1 MITIEEKLNSKVP
14 GTSSLYVSFDYNKD
28 IIEAL
33 KNSVTVANYDKKS
46 KVWEVPVTDLASI
59 INSVNVFDDI
69 ELKLKPDEKKHAVKD
84 VQLSEFKTTP
94 FPYQA
99 DGIKFGLSHDK
110 WLLLDAPGLGKAVSL
125 DTSVYTPT
133 GKTTMGEL
141 KVGDFV
147 IDKEGNPCKVLAV
160 YDHDNLNMYRV
171 TFTDGLTVDCC
182 EDHLWLLS
190 DGRVVPTK
198 WFLENDCRKS
208 YRRIDSKEKPYY
220 VPLTKPIQFVHQNVP
235 IQPYLLGVLL
245 GDGSIS
251 KSIDIT
257 TVDEHIVNKVRENLP
272 ENLQLKKCAPISYRI
287 CQKEGQVITNRG
299 YVWYAD
305 GVRIGSGKEV
315 CRYLGLPTDNTNLMY
330 KKLDEIKY
338 SINQNSLYAGSRW
351 SYRREAG
358 NPLHQDLLDL
368 GLFGCTS
375 HTKFIPDVYKY
386 NTVEVRMDVLR
397 GLFDTDGY
405 AAKDNHLD
413 YSTVSEKLC
422 DDVREIV
429 ESLGGICHKHVG
441 QAKYNGK
448 CTGLSYSLTI
458 RVADPS
464 LFVTLP
470 RKKELL
476 GARSNGGNPRRRF
489 AKIEPITLK
498 VGRCITVDSPSKTYL
513 IEGCCV
519 THNTL
524 QMLYLALE
532 LKKREGIEHCLIIC
546 GVNNLKFN
554 WKREIEKHTKESCYI
569 LGQRITKSGKFTIGS
584 VNDRVADLNR
594 NIDEFFVVT
603 NIETL
608 RDADVVKGINKGA
621 NKFDLIIID
630 EVHRCKNPTAVQ
642 SKNFLKLTSSKYRV
656 ALTGTL
662 LLNSPLDAYIP
673 LKWIGKEH
681 CSFSNFKY
689 YYCNYTGFFNN
700 DFVGYRNVDTLKEQ
714 LNECSLRRTKDLLD
728 LPEKTIITQL
738 VEMNPTQET
747 FYSNIQ
753 AGIVDQVDK
762 VDMSTA
768 NILSMVARLRQATEC
783 PSVLTTENIKS
794 EKVSVAEDLVEQIV
808 SGDEKVVVFS
818 TFKDTLNTLNEDLKQ
833 YKPLLCTGDVPDV
846 IINENI
852 EKFQNDN
859 EHMVMLCTTSK
870 MGTGVTLNRA
880 THAIFVSNPWTAA
893 DCQQCEDRI
902 HRIGSKKPVFIHY
915 LISNNTIDQRVDELV
930 HDKGAISDYIIDD
943 KIEERSID
951 SLRKYIQGLTV

>member
-14 GTSSLYVSFDYNKD
+14 GTSSLYVSFEYNKD
-28 IIEAL
+28 IVEAL

-99 DGIKFGLSHDK
+99 EGIKFGLSHDK
-110 WLLLDAPGLGKAVSL
+110 WLLLDAPGLGK
-125 DTSVYTPT
+125 
-133 GKTTMGEL
+133 
-141 KVGDFV
+141 
-147 IDKEGNPCKVLAV
+147 
-160 YDHDNLNMYRV
+160 
-171 TFTDGLTVDCC
+171 
-182 EDHLWLLS
+182 
-190 DGRVVPTK
+190 
-198 WFLENDCRKS
+198 
-208 YRRIDSKEKPYY
+208 
-220 VPLTKPIQFVHQNVP
+220 
-235 IQPYLLGVLL
+235 
-245 GDGSIS
+245 
-251 KSIDIT
+251 
-257 TVDEHIVNKVRENLP
+257 
-272 ENLQLKKCAPISYRI
+272 
-287 CQKEGQVITNRG
+287 
-299 YVWYAD
+299 
-305 GVRIGSGKEV
+305 
-315 CRYLGLPTDNTNLMY
+315 
-330 KKLDEIKY
+330 
-338 SINQNSLYAGSRW
+338 
-351 SYRREAG
+351 
-358 NPLHQDLLDL
+358 
-368 GLFGCTS
+368 
-375 HTKFIPDVYKY
+375 
-386 NTVEVRMDVLR
+386 
-397 GLFDTDGY
+397 
-405 AAKDNHLD
+405 
-413 YSTVSEKLC
+413 
-422 DDVREIV
+422 
-429 ESLGGICHKHVG
+429 
-441 QAKYNGK
+441 
-448 CTGLSYSLTI
+448 
-458 RVADPS
+458 
-464 LFVTLP
+464 
-470 RKKELL
+470 
-476 GARSNGGNPRRRF
+476 
-489 AKIEPITLK
+489 
-498 VGRCITVDSPSKTYL
+498 
-513 IEGCCV
+513 
-519 THNTL
+519 TL

-554 WKREIEKHTKESCYI
+554 WKREIEKHTEESCYI

-594 NIDEFFVVT
+594 IIDEFFVVT

-608 RDADVVKGINKGA
+608 RDANVVKGINKGA

-642 SKNFLKLTSSKYRV
+642 SKNFLKLISAKYRV

-728 LPEKTIITQL
+728 LPEKTIITQI
-738 VEMNPTQET
+738 VEMNPMQET
-747 FYSNIQ
+747 FYANIQ

-818 TFKDTLNTLNEDLKQ
+818 TFKETLNTLKEDLKQ

-852 EKFQNDN
+852 EKFQNDS

-915 LISNNTIDQRVDELV
+915 LITNNTIDQRVDELV

>member
-14 GTSSLYVSFDYNKD
+14 GTSSLYISFEYNKD
-28 IIEAL
+28 IVEAL

-69 ELKLKPDEKKHAVKD
+69 ELKLKPDEKKHTVKD

-99 DGIKFGLSHDK
+99 EGIKFGLSHDK
-110 WLLLDAPGLGKAVSL
+110 WLLLDAPGLGK
-125 DTSVYTPT
+125 
-133 GKTTMGEL
+133 
-141 KVGDFV
+141 
-147 IDKEGNPCKVLAV
+147 
-160 YDHDNLNMYRV
+160 
-171 TFTDGLTVDCC
+171 
-182 EDHLWLLS
+182 
-190 DGRVVPTK
+190 
-198 WFLENDCRKS
+198 
-208 YRRIDSKEKPYY
+208 
-220 VPLTKPIQFVHQNVP
+220 
-235 IQPYLLGVLL
+235 
-245 GDGSIS
+245 
-251 KSIDIT
+251 
-257 TVDEHIVNKVRENLP
+257 
-272 ENLQLKKCAPISYRI
+272 
-287 CQKEGQVITNRG
+287 
-299 YVWYAD
+299 
-305 GVRIGSGKEV
+305 
-315 CRYLGLPTDNTNLMY
+315 
-330 KKLDEIKY
+330 
-338 SINQNSLYAGSRW
+338 
-351 SYRREAG
+351 
-358 NPLHQDLLDL
+358 
-368 GLFGCTS
+368 
-375 HTKFIPDVYKY
+375 
-386 NTVEVRMDVLR
+386 
-397 GLFDTDGY
+397 
-405 AAKDNHLD
+405 
-413 YSTVSEKLC
+413 
-422 DDVREIV
+422 
-429 ESLGGICHKHVG
+429 
-441 QAKYNGK
+441 
-448 CTGLSYSLTI
+448 
-458 RVADPS
+458 
-464 LFVTLP
+464 
-470 RKKELL
+470 
-476 GARSNGGNPRRRF
+476 
-489 AKIEPITLK
+489 
-498 VGRCITVDSPSKTYL
+498 
-513 IEGCCV
+513 
-519 THNTL
+519 TL

-554 WKREIEKHTKESCYI
+554 WKREIEKHTEESCYI

-594 NIDEFFVVT
+594 IIDEFFVVT

-608 RDADVVKGINKGA
+608 RDANVVKGINKGA

-642 SKNFLKLTSSKYRV
+642 SKNFLKLTSAKYRV

-673 LKWIGKEH
+673 LNWIGKEH

-728 LPEKTIITQL
+728 LPEKTIITQI
-738 VEMNPTQET
+738 VEMNPAQEA

-818 TFKDTLNTLNEDLKQ
+818 TFKDTLNTLKEDLKQ

-846 IINENI
+846 IINKNI
-852 EKFQNDN
+852 EKFQNDS

-880 THAIFVSNPWTAA
+880 THAIFISNPWTAA

>member
-14 GTSSLYVSFDYNKD
+14 GTSSLYISFEYNKD
-28 IIEAL
+28 IVEAL

-69 ELKLKPDEKKHAVKD
+69 ELKLKPDEKKHPVKD
-84 VQLSEFKTTP
+84 VQLSKFKTTP

-99 DGIKFGLSHDK
+99 EGIKFGLSHDK
-110 WLLLDAPGLGKAVSL
+110 WLLLDAPGLGK
-125 DTSVYTPT
+125 
-133 GKTTMGEL
+133 
-141 KVGDFV
+141 
-147 IDKEGNPCKVLAV
+147 
-160 YDHDNLNMYRV
+160 
-171 TFTDGLTVDCC
+171 
-182 EDHLWLLS
+182 
-190 DGRVVPTK
+190 
-198 WFLENDCRKS
+198 
-208 YRRIDSKEKPYY
+208 
-220 VPLTKPIQFVHQNVP
+220 
-235 IQPYLLGVLL
+235 
-245 GDGSIS
+245 
-251 KSIDIT
+251 
-257 TVDEHIVNKVRENLP
+257 
-272 ENLQLKKCAPISYRI
+272 
-287 CQKEGQVITNRG
+287 
-299 YVWYAD
+299 
-305 GVRIGSGKEV
+305 
-315 CRYLGLPTDNTNLMY
+315 
-330 KKLDEIKY
+330 
-338 SINQNSLYAGSRW
+338 
-351 SYRREAG
+351 
-358 NPLHQDLLDL
+358 
-368 GLFGCTS
+368 
-375 HTKFIPDVYKY
+375 
-386 NTVEVRMDVLR
+386 
-397 GLFDTDGY
+397 
-405 AAKDNHLD
+405 
-413 YSTVSEKLC
+413 
-422 DDVREIV
+422 
-429 ESLGGICHKHVG
+429 
-441 QAKYNGK
+441 
-448 CTGLSYSLTI
+448 
-458 RVADPS
+458 
-464 LFVTLP
+464 
-470 RKKELL
+470 
-476 GARSNGGNPRRRF
+476 
-489 AKIEPITLK
+489 
-498 VGRCITVDSPSKTYL
+498 
-513 IEGCCV
+513 
-519 THNTL
+519 TL

-554 WKREIEKHTKESCYI
+554 WKREIKKHTEESCYI

-594 NIDEFFVVT
+594 TIDEFFVVT

-608 RDADVVKGINKGA
+608 RDANVLKGINKGA

-642 SKNFLKLTSSKYRV
+642 SKNFLKLTSAKYRV

-728 LPEKTIITQL
+728 LPEKTIITQI
-738 VEMNPTQET
+738 VEMNPIQET

-753 AGIVDQVDK
+753 AGVVDQVDK

-818 TFKDTLNTLNEDLKQ
+818 TFKETLNTLKEDLKQ

>member
-14 GTSSLYVSFDYNKD
+14 GTSSLYVSFEYNKD
-28 IIEAL
+28 IVEAL

-69 ELKLKPDEKKHAVKD
+69 ELKLKPDEKKHTVKD

-99 DGIKFGLSHDK
+99 EGIKFGLSHDK
-110 WLLLDAPGLGKAVSL
+110 WLLLDAPGLGK
-125 DTSVYTPT
+125 
-133 GKTTMGEL
+133 
-141 KVGDFV
+141 
-147 IDKEGNPCKVLAV
+147 
-160 YDHDNLNMYRV
+160 
-171 TFTDGLTVDCC
+171 
-182 EDHLWLLS
+182 
-190 DGRVVPTK
+190 
-198 WFLENDCRKS
+198 
-208 YRRIDSKEKPYY
+208 
-220 VPLTKPIQFVHQNVP
+220 
-235 IQPYLLGVLL
+235 
-245 GDGSIS
+245 
-251 KSIDIT
+251 
-257 TVDEHIVNKVRENLP
+257 
-272 ENLQLKKCAPISYRI
+272 
-287 CQKEGQVITNRG
+287 
-299 YVWYAD
+299 
-305 GVRIGSGKEV
+305 
-315 CRYLGLPTDNTNLMY
+315 
-330 KKLDEIKY
+330 
-338 SINQNSLYAGSRW
+338 
-351 SYRREAG
+351 
-358 NPLHQDLLDL
+358 
-368 GLFGCTS
+368 
-375 HTKFIPDVYKY
+375 
-386 NTVEVRMDVLR
+386 
-397 GLFDTDGY
+397 
-405 AAKDNHLD
+405 
-413 YSTVSEKLC
+413 
-422 DDVREIV
+422 
-429 ESLGGICHKHVG
+429 
-441 QAKYNGK
+441 
-448 CTGLSYSLTI
+448 
-458 RVADPS
+458 
-464 LFVTLP
+464 
-470 RKKELL
+470 
-476 GARSNGGNPRRRF
+476 
-489 AKIEPITLK
+489 
-498 VGRCITVDSPSKTYL
+498 
-513 IEGCCV
+513 
-519 THNTL
+519 TL

-554 WKREIEKHTKESCYI
+554 WKREIEKHTEESCYI

-594 NIDEFFVVT
+594 IIDEFFVVT

-608 RDADVVKGINKGA
+608 RDANVVKGINKGA

-642 SKNFLKLTSSKYRV
+642 SKNFLKLTSAKYRV

-728 LPEKTIITQL
+728 LPEKTIITQI

-747 FYSNIQ
+747 FYANIQ

-818 TFKDTLNTLNEDLKQ
+818 TFKDTLNTLKEDLKQ
-833 YKPLLCTGDVPDV
+833 YKPLLCTGDVSDV

-852 EKFQNDN
+852 EKFQNDD

-902 HRIGSKKPVFIHY
+902 HRIGSKKPVFIYY

>member
-14 GTSSLYVSFDYNKD
+14 GTSSLYVSFEYNKD
-28 IIEAL
+28 IVEAL

-99 DGIKFGLSHDK
+99 EGIKFGLSHDK
-110 WLLLDAPGLGKAVSL
+110 WLLLDAPGLGK
-125 DTSVYTPT
+125 
-133 GKTTMGEL
+133 
-141 KVGDFV
+141 
-147 IDKEGNPCKVLAV
+147 
-160 YDHDNLNMYRV
+160 
-171 TFTDGLTVDCC
+171 
-182 EDHLWLLS
+182 
-190 DGRVVPTK
+190 
-198 WFLENDCRKS
+198 
-208 YRRIDSKEKPYY
+208 
-220 VPLTKPIQFVHQNVP
+220 
-235 IQPYLLGVLL
+235 
-245 GDGSIS
+245 
-251 KSIDIT
+251 
-257 TVDEHIVNKVRENLP
+257 
-272 ENLQLKKCAPISYRI
+272 
-287 CQKEGQVITNRG
+287 
-299 YVWYAD
+299 
-305 GVRIGSGKEV
+305 
-315 CRYLGLPTDNTNLMY
+315 
-330 KKLDEIKY
+330 
-338 SINQNSLYAGSRW
+338 
-351 SYRREAG
+351 
-358 NPLHQDLLDL
+358 
-368 GLFGCTS
+368 
-375 HTKFIPDVYKY
+375 
-386 NTVEVRMDVLR
+386 
-397 GLFDTDGY
+397 
-405 AAKDNHLD
+405 
-413 YSTVSEKLC
+413 
-422 DDVREIV
+422 
-429 ESLGGICHKHVG
+429 
-441 QAKYNGK
+441 
-448 CTGLSYSLTI
+448 
-458 RVADPS
+458 
-464 LFVTLP
+464 
-470 RKKELL
+470 
-476 GARSNGGNPRRRF
+476 
-489 AKIEPITLK
+489 
-498 VGRCITVDSPSKTYL
+498 
-513 IEGCCV
+513 
-519 THNTL
+519 TL

-532 LKKREGIEHCLIIC
+532 LKKREGIEHCLVIC

-554 WKREIEKHTKESCYI
+554 WKREIEKHTEESCYI

-594 NIDEFFVVT
+594 IIDEFFVVT

-608 RDADVVKGINKGA
+608 RDANVVKGINKGA

-642 SKNFLKLTSSKYRV
+642 SKNFLKLTSAKYRV

-728 LPEKTIITQL
+728 LPEKTIITQI
-738 VEMNPTQET
+738 VEMNPAQEA

-818 TFKDTLNTLNEDLKQ
+818 TFKETLNTLKEDLKQ

-852 EKFQNDN
+852 EKFQNDS

-880 THAIFVSNPWTAA
+880 THAIFISNPWTAA

>member
-14 GTSSLYVSFDYNKD
+14 GTSSLYVSFEYNKD

-59 INSVNVFDDI
+59 ITSVNVFDDI
-69 ELKLKPDEKKHAVKD
+69 ELKLKPDEKKHSVKD
-84 VQLSEFKTTP
+84 VQLSDFKTTP

-99 DGIKFGLSHDK
+99 EGIKFGLSHDK
-110 WLLLDAPGLGKAVSL
+110 WLLLDAPGLGK
-125 DTSVYTPT
+125 
-133 GKTTMGEL
+133 
-141 KVGDFV
+141 
-147 IDKEGNPCKVLAV
+147 
-160 YDHDNLNMYRV
+160 
-171 TFTDGLTVDCC
+171 
-182 EDHLWLLS
+182 
-190 DGRVVPTK
+190 
-198 WFLENDCRKS
+198 
-208 YRRIDSKEKPYY
+208 
-220 VPLTKPIQFVHQNVP
+220 
-235 IQPYLLGVLL
+235 
-245 GDGSIS
+245 
-251 KSIDIT
+251 
-257 TVDEHIVNKVRENLP
+257 
-272 ENLQLKKCAPISYRI
+272 
-287 CQKEGQVITNRG
+287 
-299 YVWYAD
+299 
-305 GVRIGSGKEV
+305 
-315 CRYLGLPTDNTNLMY
+315 
-330 KKLDEIKY
+330 
-338 SINQNSLYAGSRW
+338 
-351 SYRREAG
+351 
-358 NPLHQDLLDL
+358 
-368 GLFGCTS
+368 
-375 HTKFIPDVYKY
+375 
-386 NTVEVRMDVLR
+386 
-397 GLFDTDGY
+397 
-405 AAKDNHLD
+405 
-413 YSTVSEKLC
+413 
-422 DDVREIV
+422 
-429 ESLGGICHKHVG
+429 
-441 QAKYNGK
+441 
-448 CTGLSYSLTI
+448 
-458 RVADPS
+458 
-464 LFVTLP
+464 
-470 RKKELL
+470 
-476 GARSNGGNPRRRF
+476 
-489 AKIEPITLK
+489 
-498 VGRCITVDSPSKTYL
+498 
-513 IEGCCV
+513 
-519 THNTL
+519 TL

-554 WKREIEKHTKESCYI
+554 WKREIEKHTEESCYI

-594 NIDEFFVVT
+594 IIDEFFVVT

-608 RDADVVKGINKGA
+608 RDANVVKGINKGA

-642 SKNFLKLTSSKYRV
+642 SKNFLKLTSAKYRV

-728 LPEKTIITQL
+728 LPEKTIITQI
-738 VEMNPTQET
+738 VEMNPAQEA

-818 TFKDTLNTLNEDLKQ
+818 TFKETLNTLKEDLKQ

-880 THAIFVSNPWTAA
+880 THAIFISNPWTAA

>member
-46 KVWEVPVTDLASI
+46 KMWEVPVTDLASI

-110 WLLLDAPGLGKAVSL
+110 WLLLDAPGLGK
-125 DTSVYTPT
+125 
-133 GKTTMGEL
+133 
-141 KVGDFV
+141 
-147 IDKEGNPCKVLAV
+147 
-160 YDHDNLNMYRV
+160 
-171 TFTDGLTVDCC
+171 
-182 EDHLWLLS
+182 
-190 DGRVVPTK
+190 
-198 WFLENDCRKS
+198 
-208 YRRIDSKEKPYY
+208 
-220 VPLTKPIQFVHQNVP
+220 
-235 IQPYLLGVLL
+235 
-245 GDGSIS
+245 
-251 KSIDIT
+251 
-257 TVDEHIVNKVRENLP
+257 
-272 ENLQLKKCAPISYRI
+272 
-287 CQKEGQVITNRG
+287 
-299 YVWYAD
+299 
-305 GVRIGSGKEV
+305 
-315 CRYLGLPTDNTNLMY
+315 
-330 KKLDEIKY
+330 
-338 SINQNSLYAGSRW
+338 
-351 SYRREAG
+351 
-358 NPLHQDLLDL
+358 
-368 GLFGCTS
+368 
-375 HTKFIPDVYKY
+375 
-386 NTVEVRMDVLR
+386 
-397 GLFDTDGY
+397 
-405 AAKDNHLD
+405 
-413 YSTVSEKLC
+413 
-422 DDVREIV
+422 
-429 ESLGGICHKHVG
+429 
-441 QAKYNGK
+441 
-448 CTGLSYSLTI
+448 
-458 RVADPS
+458 
-464 LFVTLP
+464 
-470 RKKELL
+470 
-476 GARSNGGNPRRRF
+476 
-489 AKIEPITLK
+489 
-498 VGRCITVDSPSKTYL
+498 
-513 IEGCCV
+513 
-519 THNTL
+519 TL

-594 NIDEFFVVT
+594 TIDEFFVVT

-608 RDADVVKGINKGA
+608 RDANIVKGINKGA

-642 SKNFLKLTSSKYRV
+642 SKNFLKLTSAKYRV

-728 LPEKTIITQL
+728 LPEKTIITQI
-738 VEMNPTQET
+738 VEMNPTQKT

-783 PSVLTTENIKS
+783 PSVLTTDNIKS

-818 TFKDTLNTLNEDLKQ
+818 TFKDTLNTLKEDLKQ

>member
-14 GTSSLYVSFDYNKD
+14 GTSSLYISFDYNKD
-28 IIEAL
+28 IVEAL
-33 KNSVTVANYDKKS
+33 KNSATVANYDKKS

-69 ELKLKPDEKKHAVKD
+69 ELKLKPDEKKQSVKD

-99 DGIKFGLSHDK
+99 EGIKFGLSHDK
-110 WLLLDAPGLGKAVSL
+110 WLLLDAPGLGK
-125 DTSVYTPT
+125 
-133 GKTTMGEL
+133 
-141 KVGDFV
+141 
-147 IDKEGNPCKVLAV
+147 
-160 YDHDNLNMYRV
+160 
-171 TFTDGLTVDCC
+171 
-182 EDHLWLLS
+182 
-190 DGRVVPTK
+190 
-198 WFLENDCRKS
+198 
-208 YRRIDSKEKPYY
+208 
-220 VPLTKPIQFVHQNVP
+220 
-235 IQPYLLGVLL
+235 
-245 GDGSIS
+245 
-251 KSIDIT
+251 
-257 TVDEHIVNKVRENLP
+257 
-272 ENLQLKKCAPISYRI
+272 
-287 CQKEGQVITNRG
+287 
-299 YVWYAD
+299 
-305 GVRIGSGKEV
+305 
-315 CRYLGLPTDNTNLMY
+315 
-330 KKLDEIKY
+330 
-338 SINQNSLYAGSRW
+338 
-351 SYRREAG
+351 
-358 NPLHQDLLDL
+358 
-368 GLFGCTS
+368 
-375 HTKFIPDVYKY
+375 
-386 NTVEVRMDVLR
+386 
-397 GLFDTDGY
+397 
-405 AAKDNHLD
+405 
-413 YSTVSEKLC
+413 
-422 DDVREIV
+422 
-429 ESLGGICHKHVG
+429 
-441 QAKYNGK
+441 
-448 CTGLSYSLTI
+448 
-458 RVADPS
+458 
-464 LFVTLP
+464 
-470 RKKELL
+470 
-476 GARSNGGNPRRRF
+476 
-489 AKIEPITLK
+489 
-498 VGRCITVDSPSKTYL
+498 
-513 IEGCCV
+513 
-519 THNTL
+519 TL

-554 WKREIEKHTKESCYI
+554 WKREIEKHTEESCYI

-594 NIDEFFVVT
+594 IIDEFFVVT

-608 RDADVVKGINKGA
+608 RDANVVKGINNGA

-642 SKNFLKLTSSKYRV
+642 SKNFLKLTSAKYRV

-728 LPEKTIITQL
+728 LPEKTIITQI
-738 VEMNPTQET
+738 VEMNPAQEA

-818 TFKDTLNTLNEDLKQ
+818 TFKETLNTLKEDLKQ

-852 EKFQNDN
+852 EKFQNDD

-880 THAIFVSNPWTAA
+880 THAIFISNPWTAA

>member
-14 GTSSLYVSFDYNKD
+14 GTSSLYVSFEYNKD
-28 IIEAL
+28 IVEAL

-99 DGIKFGLSHDK
+99 EGIKFGLSHDK
-110 WLLLDAPGLGKAVSL
+110 WLLLDAPGLGK
-125 DTSVYTPT
+125 
-133 GKTTMGEL
+133 
-141 KVGDFV
+141 
-147 IDKEGNPCKVLAV
+147 
-160 YDHDNLNMYRV
+160 
-171 TFTDGLTVDCC
+171 
-182 EDHLWLLS
+182 
-190 DGRVVPTK
+190 
-198 WFLENDCRKS
+198 
-208 YRRIDSKEKPYY
+208 
-220 VPLTKPIQFVHQNVP
+220 
-235 IQPYLLGVLL
+235 
-245 GDGSIS
+245 
-251 KSIDIT
+251 
-257 TVDEHIVNKVRENLP
+257 
-272 ENLQLKKCAPISYRI
+272 
-287 CQKEGQVITNRG
+287 
-299 YVWYAD
+299 
-305 GVRIGSGKEV
+305 
-315 CRYLGLPTDNTNLMY
+315 
-330 KKLDEIKY
+330 
-338 SINQNSLYAGSRW
+338 
-351 SYRREAG
+351 
-358 NPLHQDLLDL
+358 
-368 GLFGCTS
+368 
-375 HTKFIPDVYKY
+375 
-386 NTVEVRMDVLR
+386 
-397 GLFDTDGY
+397 
-405 AAKDNHLD
+405 
-413 YSTVSEKLC
+413 
-422 DDVREIV
+422 
-429 ESLGGICHKHVG
+429 
-441 QAKYNGK
+441 
-448 CTGLSYSLTI
+448 
-458 RVADPS
+458 
-464 LFVTLP
+464 
-470 RKKELL
+470 
-476 GARSNGGNPRRRF
+476 
-489 AKIEPITLK
+489 
-498 VGRCITVDSPSKTYL
+498 
-513 IEGCCV
+513 
-519 THNTL
+519 TL

-554 WKREIEKHTKESCYI
+554 WKREIEKHTEESCYI

-594 NIDEFFVVT
+594 VIDEFFVVT

-608 RDADVVKGINKGA
+608 RDANVVKGINKGA

-642 SKNFLKLTSSKYRV
+642 SKNFLKLTSAKYRV

-728 LPEKTIITQL
+728 LPEKTIITQI
-738 VEMNPTQET
+738 VEMNPTQEA

-818 TFKDTLNTLNEDLKQ
+818 TFKETLNTLKEDLKQ
-833 YKPLLCTGDVPDV
+833 YKPLLCTGDVSDV

>member
-14 GTSSLYVSFDYNKD
+14 GTSSLYVSFEYNKD

-99 DGIKFGLSHDK
+99 DGIEFGLSHDK
-110 WLLLDAPGLGKAVSL
+110 WLLLDAPGLGK
-125 DTSVYTPT
+125 
-133 GKTTMGEL
+133 
-141 KVGDFV
+141 
-147 IDKEGNPCKVLAV
+147 
-160 YDHDNLNMYRV
+160 
-171 TFTDGLTVDCC
+171 
-182 EDHLWLLS
+182 
-190 DGRVVPTK
+190 
-198 WFLENDCRKS
+198 
-208 YRRIDSKEKPYY
+208 
-220 VPLTKPIQFVHQNVP
+220 
-235 IQPYLLGVLL
+235 
-245 GDGSIS
+245 
-251 KSIDIT
+251 
-257 TVDEHIVNKVRENLP
+257 
-272 ENLQLKKCAPISYRI
+272 
-287 CQKEGQVITNRG
+287 
-299 YVWYAD
+299 
-305 GVRIGSGKEV
+305 
-315 CRYLGLPTDNTNLMY
+315 
-330 KKLDEIKY
+330 
-338 SINQNSLYAGSRW
+338 
-351 SYRREAG
+351 
-358 NPLHQDLLDL
+358 
-368 GLFGCTS
+368 
-375 HTKFIPDVYKY
+375 
-386 NTVEVRMDVLR
+386 
-397 GLFDTDGY
+397 
-405 AAKDNHLD
+405 
-413 YSTVSEKLC
+413 
-422 DDVREIV
+422 
-429 ESLGGICHKHVG
+429 
-441 QAKYNGK
+441 
-448 CTGLSYSLTI
+448 
-458 RVADPS
+458 
-464 LFVTLP
+464 
-470 RKKELL
+470 
-476 GARSNGGNPRRRF
+476 
-489 AKIEPITLK
+489 
-498 VGRCITVDSPSKTYL
+498 
-513 IEGCCV
+513 
-519 THNTL
+519 TL

-594 NIDEFFVVT
+594 TIDEFFVVT

-642 SKNFLKLTSSKYRV
+642 SKNFLKLTSAKYRV

-728 LPEKTIITQL
+728 LPEKTIITQI

-818 TFKDTLNTLNEDLKQ
+818 TFKDTLNTLKEDLKQ

>member
-14 GTSSLYVSFDYNKD
+14 GTSSLYISFDYNKD
-28 IIEAL
+28 IVEAL

-69 ELKLKPDEKKHAVKD
+69 ELKLKPDEKKHPVKD

-94 FPYQA
+94 FPYQEE
-99 DGIKFGLSHDK
+99 GIKFGLSHDK
-110 WLLLDAPGLGKAVSL
+110 WLLLDAPGLGK
-125 DTSVYTPT
+125 
-133 GKTTMGEL
+133 
-141 KVGDFV
+141 
-147 IDKEGNPCKVLAV
+147 
-160 YDHDNLNMYRV
+160 
-171 TFTDGLTVDCC
+171 
-182 EDHLWLLS
+182 
-190 DGRVVPTK
+190 
-198 WFLENDCRKS
+198 
-208 YRRIDSKEKPYY
+208 
-220 VPLTKPIQFVHQNVP
+220 
-235 IQPYLLGVLL
+235 
-245 GDGSIS
+245 
-251 KSIDIT
+251 
-257 TVDEHIVNKVRENLP
+257 
-272 ENLQLKKCAPISYRI
+272 
-287 CQKEGQVITNRG
+287 
-299 YVWYAD
+299 
-305 GVRIGSGKEV
+305 
-315 CRYLGLPTDNTNLMY
+315 
-330 KKLDEIKY
+330 
-338 SINQNSLYAGSRW
+338 
-351 SYRREAG
+351 
-358 NPLHQDLLDL
+358 
-368 GLFGCTS
+368 
-375 HTKFIPDVYKY
+375 
-386 NTVEVRMDVLR
+386 
-397 GLFDTDGY
+397 
-405 AAKDNHLD
+405 
-413 YSTVSEKLC
+413 
-422 DDVREIV
+422 
-429 ESLGGICHKHVG
+429 
-441 QAKYNGK
+441 
-448 CTGLSYSLTI
+448 
-458 RVADPS
+458 
-464 LFVTLP
+464 
-470 RKKELL
+470 
-476 GARSNGGNPRRRF
+476 
-489 AKIEPITLK
+489 
-498 VGRCITVDSPSKTYL
+498 
-513 IEGCCV
+513 
-519 THNTL
+519 TL

-554 WKREIEKHTKESCYI
+554 WKREIEKHTEENCYI

-594 NIDEFFVVT
+594 TIDEFFVVT

-608 RDADVVKGINKGA
+608 RDANVVKGINKGA

-642 SKNFLKLTSSKYRV
+642 SKNFLKLTSAKYRV

-728 LPEKTIITQL
+728 LPEKTIITQI

-753 AGIVDQVDK
+753 AGVVDQVDK

-818 TFKDTLNTLNEDLKQ
+818 TFKETLNTLKEDLKQ

>member
-14 GTSSLYVSFDYNKD
+14 GTSSLYISFEYNKD
-28 IIEAL
+28 IVEAL

-99 DGIKFGLSHDK
+99 EGIKFGLSHDK
-110 WLLLDAPGLGKAVSL
+110 WLLLDAPGLGK
-125 DTSVYTPT
+125 
-133 GKTTMGEL
+133 
-141 KVGDFV
+141 
-147 IDKEGNPCKVLAV
+147 
-160 YDHDNLNMYRV
+160 
-171 TFTDGLTVDCC
+171 
-182 EDHLWLLS
+182 
-190 DGRVVPTK
+190 
-198 WFLENDCRKS
+198 
-208 YRRIDSKEKPYY
+208 
-220 VPLTKPIQFVHQNVP
+220 
-235 IQPYLLGVLL
+235 
-245 GDGSIS
+245 
-251 KSIDIT
+251 
-257 TVDEHIVNKVRENLP
+257 
-272 ENLQLKKCAPISYRI
+272 
-287 CQKEGQVITNRG
+287 
-299 YVWYAD
+299 
-305 GVRIGSGKEV
+305 
-315 CRYLGLPTDNTNLMY
+315 
-330 KKLDEIKY
+330 
-338 SINQNSLYAGSRW
+338 
-351 SYRREAG
+351 
-358 NPLHQDLLDL
+358 
-368 GLFGCTS
+368 
-375 HTKFIPDVYKY
+375 
-386 NTVEVRMDVLR
+386 
-397 GLFDTDGY
+397 
-405 AAKDNHLD
+405 
-413 YSTVSEKLC
+413 
-422 DDVREIV
+422 
-429 ESLGGICHKHVG
+429 
-441 QAKYNGK
+441 
-448 CTGLSYSLTI
+448 
-458 RVADPS
+458 
-464 LFVTLP
+464 
-470 RKKELL
+470 
-476 GARSNGGNPRRRF
+476 
-489 AKIEPITLK
+489 
-498 VGRCITVDSPSKTYL
+498 
-513 IEGCCV
+513 
-519 THNTL
+519 TL

-554 WKREIEKHTKESCYI
+554 WKREIEKHTEESCYI

-594 NIDEFFVVT
+594 VIDEFFVVT

-608 RDADVVKGINKGA
+608 RDANVVKGINKGA

-642 SKNFLKLTSSKYRV
+642 SKNFLKLTSAKYRV

-728 LPEKTIITQL
+728 LPEKTIITQI
-738 VEMNPTQET
+738 VEMNPVQET
-747 FYSNIQ
+747 FYANIQ

-818 TFKDTLNTLNEDLKQ
+818 TFKETLNTLKEDLKQ

-852 EKFQNDN
+852 EKFQNDS

-880 THAIFVSNPWTAA
+880 THAIFISNPWTAA

>member
-14 GTSSLYVSFDYNKD
+14 GTSSLYISFDYNKD
-28 IIEAL
+28 IVEAL

-46 KVWEVPVTDLASI
+46 KVWEVPVTDLASV

-69 ELKLKPDEKKHAVKD
+69 ELKLKPDEKKHTVKD

-99 DGIKFGLSHDK
+99 EGIKFGLSHDK
-110 WLLLDAPGLGKAVSL
+110 WLLLDAPGLGK
-125 DTSVYTPT
+125 
-133 GKTTMGEL
+133 
-141 KVGDFV
+141 
-147 IDKEGNPCKVLAV
+147 
-160 YDHDNLNMYRV
+160 
-171 TFTDGLTVDCC
+171 
-182 EDHLWLLS
+182 
-190 DGRVVPTK
+190 
-198 WFLENDCRKS
+198 
-208 YRRIDSKEKPYY
+208 
-220 VPLTKPIQFVHQNVP
+220 
-235 IQPYLLGVLL
+235 
-245 GDGSIS
+245 
-251 KSIDIT
+251 
-257 TVDEHIVNKVRENLP
+257 
-272 ENLQLKKCAPISYRI
+272 
-287 CQKEGQVITNRG
+287 
-299 YVWYAD
+299 
-305 GVRIGSGKEV
+305 
-315 CRYLGLPTDNTNLMY
+315 
-330 KKLDEIKY
+330 
-338 SINQNSLYAGSRW
+338 
-351 SYRREAG
+351 
-358 NPLHQDLLDL
+358 
-368 GLFGCTS
+368 
-375 HTKFIPDVYKY
+375 
-386 NTVEVRMDVLR
+386 
-397 GLFDTDGY
+397 
-405 AAKDNHLD
+405 
-413 YSTVSEKLC
+413 
-422 DDVREIV
+422 
-429 ESLGGICHKHVG
+429 
-441 QAKYNGK
+441 
-448 CTGLSYSLTI
+448 
-458 RVADPS
+458 
-464 LFVTLP
+464 
-470 RKKELL
+470 
-476 GARSNGGNPRRRF
+476 
-489 AKIEPITLK
+489 
-498 VGRCITVDSPSKTYL
+498 
-513 IEGCCV
+513 
-519 THNTL
+519 TL

-554 WKREIEKHTKESCYI
+554 WKREIEKHTEESCYI

-594 NIDEFFVVT
+594 IIDEFFVVT

-608 RDADVVKGINKGA
+608 RDANVVKGINKGA

-642 SKNFLKLTSSKYRV
+642 SKNFLKLTSAKYRV
-656 ALTGTL
+656 SLTGTL

-728 LPEKTIITQL
+728 LPEKTIITQI
-738 VEMNPTQET
+738 VEMNPMQET
-747 FYSNIQ
+747 FYANIQ

-818 TFKDTLNTLNEDLKQ
+818 TFKETLNTLKEDLKQ

-880 THAIFVSNPWTAA
+880 THAIFISNPWTAA

-915 LISNNTIDQRVDELV
+915 LITNNTIDQRVDELV

>member
-14 GTSSLYVSFDYNKD
+14 GTSSLYVSFEYNKD
-28 IIEAL
+28 IVEAL

-99 DGIKFGLSHDK
+99 EGIKFGLSHDK
-110 WLLLDAPGLGKAVSL
+110 WLLLDAPGLGK
-125 DTSVYTPT
+125 
-133 GKTTMGEL
+133 
-141 KVGDFV
+141 
-147 IDKEGNPCKVLAV
+147 
-160 YDHDNLNMYRV
+160 
-171 TFTDGLTVDCC
+171 
-182 EDHLWLLS
+182 
-190 DGRVVPTK
+190 
-198 WFLENDCRKS
+198 
-208 YRRIDSKEKPYY
+208 
-220 VPLTKPIQFVHQNVP
+220 
-235 IQPYLLGVLL
+235 
-245 GDGSIS
+245 
-251 KSIDIT
+251 
-257 TVDEHIVNKVRENLP
+257 
-272 ENLQLKKCAPISYRI
+272 
-287 CQKEGQVITNRG
+287 
-299 YVWYAD
+299 
-305 GVRIGSGKEV
+305 
-315 CRYLGLPTDNTNLMY
+315 
-330 KKLDEIKY
+330 
-338 SINQNSLYAGSRW
+338 
-351 SYRREAG
+351 
-358 NPLHQDLLDL
+358 
-368 GLFGCTS
+368 
-375 HTKFIPDVYKY
+375 
-386 NTVEVRMDVLR
+386 
-397 GLFDTDGY
+397 
-405 AAKDNHLD
+405 
-413 YSTVSEKLC
+413 
-422 DDVREIV
+422 
-429 ESLGGICHKHVG
+429 
-441 QAKYNGK
+441 
-448 CTGLSYSLTI
+448 
-458 RVADPS
+458 
-464 LFVTLP
+464 
-470 RKKELL
+470 
-476 GARSNGGNPRRRF
+476 
-489 AKIEPITLK
+489 
-498 VGRCITVDSPSKTYL
+498 
-513 IEGCCV
+513 
-519 THNTL
+519 TL

-554 WKREIEKHTKESCYI
+554 WKREIEKHTEESCYI

-594 NIDEFFVVT
+594 IIDEFFVVT

-608 RDADVVKGINKGA
+608 RDANVVKGINKGA

-642 SKNFLKLTSSKYRV
+642 SKNFLKLTSAKYRV

-728 LPEKTIITQL
+728 LPEKTIITQI
-738 VEMNPTQET
+738 VEMNPIQET
-747 FYSNIQ
+747 FYANIQ

-818 TFKDTLNTLNEDLKQ
+818 TFKETLNTLKEDLKQ

>member
-46 KVWEVPVTDLASI
+46 KMWEVPVTDLASI

-69 ELKLKPDEKKHAVKD
+69 ELKLKPDEKKHPVKD

-110 WLLLDAPGLGKAVSL
+110 WLLLDAPGLGK
-125 DTSVYTPT
+125 
-133 GKTTMGEL
+133 
-141 KVGDFV
+141 
-147 IDKEGNPCKVLAV
+147 
-160 YDHDNLNMYRV
+160 
-171 TFTDGLTVDCC
+171 
-182 EDHLWLLS
+182 
-190 DGRVVPTK
+190 
-198 WFLENDCRKS
+198 
-208 YRRIDSKEKPYY
+208 
-220 VPLTKPIQFVHQNVP
+220 
-235 IQPYLLGVLL
+235 
-245 GDGSIS
+245 
-251 KSIDIT
+251 
-257 TVDEHIVNKVRENLP
+257 
-272 ENLQLKKCAPISYRI
+272 
-287 CQKEGQVITNRG
+287 
-299 YVWYAD
+299 
-305 GVRIGSGKEV
+305 
-315 CRYLGLPTDNTNLMY
+315 
-330 KKLDEIKY
+330 
-338 SINQNSLYAGSRW
+338 
-351 SYRREAG
+351 
-358 NPLHQDLLDL
+358 
-368 GLFGCTS
+368 
-375 HTKFIPDVYKY
+375 
-386 NTVEVRMDVLR
+386 
-397 GLFDTDGY
+397 
-405 AAKDNHLD
+405 
-413 YSTVSEKLC
+413 
-422 DDVREIV
+422 
-429 ESLGGICHKHVG
+429 
-441 QAKYNGK
+441 
-448 CTGLSYSLTI
+448 
-458 RVADPS
+458 
-464 LFVTLP
+464 
-470 RKKELL
+470 
-476 GARSNGGNPRRRF
+476 
-489 AKIEPITLK
+489 
-498 VGRCITVDSPSKTYL
+498 
-513 IEGCCV
+513 
-519 THNTL
+519 TL

-554 WKREIEKHTKESCYI
+554 WKREIEKHTNEGCYI

-594 NIDEFFVVT
+594 TIDEFFVVT

-642 SKNFLKLTSSKYRV
+642 SKNFLKLTSAKYRV

-728 LPEKTIITQL
+728 LPEKTIITHI

-753 AGIVDQVDK
+753 AGIVDQADK

-783 PSVLTTENIKS
+783 PSVLTTESIKS

-818 TFKDTLNTLNEDLKQ
+818 TFKDTLNTIKEDLKQ

>member
-28 IIEAL
+28 IVEAL

-69 ELKLKPDEKKHAVKD
+69 ELKLKPDEKKHTVKD

-99 DGIKFGLSHDK
+99 EGIKFGLSHDK
-110 WLLLDAPGLGKAVSL
+110 WLLLDAPGLGK
-125 DTSVYTPT
+125 
-133 GKTTMGEL
+133 
-141 KVGDFV
+141 
-147 IDKEGNPCKVLAV
+147 
-160 YDHDNLNMYRV
+160 
-171 TFTDGLTVDCC
+171 
-182 EDHLWLLS
+182 
-190 DGRVVPTK
+190 
-198 WFLENDCRKS
+198 
-208 YRRIDSKEKPYY
+208 
-220 VPLTKPIQFVHQNVP
+220 
-235 IQPYLLGVLL
+235 
-245 GDGSIS
+245 
-251 KSIDIT
+251 
-257 TVDEHIVNKVRENLP
+257 
-272 ENLQLKKCAPISYRI
+272 
-287 CQKEGQVITNRG
+287 
-299 YVWYAD
+299 
-305 GVRIGSGKEV
+305 
-315 CRYLGLPTDNTNLMY
+315 
-330 KKLDEIKY
+330 
-338 SINQNSLYAGSRW
+338 
-351 SYRREAG
+351 
-358 NPLHQDLLDL
+358 
-368 GLFGCTS
+368 
-375 HTKFIPDVYKY
+375 
-386 NTVEVRMDVLR
+386 
-397 GLFDTDGY
+397 
-405 AAKDNHLD
+405 
-413 YSTVSEKLC
+413 
-422 DDVREIV
+422 
-429 ESLGGICHKHVG
+429 
-441 QAKYNGK
+441 
-448 CTGLSYSLTI
+448 
-458 RVADPS
+458 
-464 LFVTLP
+464 
-470 RKKELL
+470 
-476 GARSNGGNPRRRF
+476 
-489 AKIEPITLK
+489 
-498 VGRCITVDSPSKTYL
+498 
-513 IEGCCV
+513 
-519 THNTL
+519 TL

-554 WKREIEKHTKESCYI
+554 WKREIEKHTEESCYI

-594 NIDEFFVVT
+594 VIDEFFVVT

-608 RDADVVKGINKGA
+608 RDANVVKGINKGA

-642 SKNFLKLTSSKYRV
+642 SKNFLKLTSAKYQV

-689 YYCNYTGFFNN
+689 YYCNYTGSFNN

-728 LPEKTIITQL
+728 LPEKKIITQI
-738 VEMNPTQET
+738 VEMNPAQET
-747 FYSNIQ
+747 FYDSIQ

-768 NILSMVARLRQATEC
+768 NILSMVVRLRQATEC

-818 TFKDTLNTLNEDLKQ
+818 TFKDTLNTLKEDLKQ

-880 THAIFVSNPWTAA
+880 THAIFISNPWTAA

-902 HRIGSKKPVFIHY
+902 HRIGSKKPVFIYY

>member
-28 IIEAL
+28 IVEAL

-99 DGIKFGLSHDK
+99 EGIKFGLSHDK
-110 WLLLDAPGLGKAVSL
+110 WLLLDAPGLGK
-125 DTSVYTPT
+125 
-133 GKTTMGEL
+133 
-141 KVGDFV
+141 
-147 IDKEGNPCKVLAV
+147 
-160 YDHDNLNMYRV
+160 
-171 TFTDGLTVDCC
+171 
-182 EDHLWLLS
+182 
-190 DGRVVPTK
+190 
-198 WFLENDCRKS
+198 
-208 YRRIDSKEKPYY
+208 
-220 VPLTKPIQFVHQNVP
+220 
-235 IQPYLLGVLL
+235 
-245 GDGSIS
+245 
-251 KSIDIT
+251 
-257 TVDEHIVNKVRENLP
+257 
-272 ENLQLKKCAPISYRI
+272 
-287 CQKEGQVITNRG
+287 
-299 YVWYAD
+299 
-305 GVRIGSGKEV
+305 
-315 CRYLGLPTDNTNLMY
+315 
-330 KKLDEIKY
+330 
-338 SINQNSLYAGSRW
+338 
-351 SYRREAG
+351 
-358 NPLHQDLLDL
+358 
-368 GLFGCTS
+368 
-375 HTKFIPDVYKY
+375 
-386 NTVEVRMDVLR
+386 
-397 GLFDTDGY
+397 
-405 AAKDNHLD
+405 
-413 YSTVSEKLC
+413 
-422 DDVREIV
+422 
-429 ESLGGICHKHVG
+429 
-441 QAKYNGK
+441 
-448 CTGLSYSLTI
+448 
-458 RVADPS
+458 
-464 LFVTLP
+464 
-470 RKKELL
+470 
-476 GARSNGGNPRRRF
+476 
-489 AKIEPITLK
+489 
-498 VGRCITVDSPSKTYL
+498 
-513 IEGCCV
+513 
-519 THNTL
+519 TL

-554 WKREIEKHTKESCYI
+554 WKREIEKHTEESCYI

-594 NIDEFFVVT
+594 IIDEFFVVT

-608 RDADVVKGINKGA
+608 RDANVVKGINKGA

-642 SKNFLKLTSSKYRV
+642 SKNFLKLTSAKYRV

-728 LPEKTIITQL
+728 LPEKTIITQI
-738 VEMNPTQET
+738 VEMNPMQET
-747 FYSNIQ
+747 FYANIQ

-818 TFKDTLNTLNEDLKQ
+818 TFKETLNTLKEDLKQ

-852 EKFQNDN
+852 EKFQNDS

-870 MGTGVTLNRA
+870 MGTGITLNRA
-880 THAIFVSNPWTAA
+880 THAIFISNPWTAA

>member
-28 IIEAL
+28 IVEAL

-99 DGIKFGLSHDK
+99 EGIKFGLSHDK
-110 WLLLDAPGLGKAVSL
+110 WLLLDAPGLGK
-125 DTSVYTPT
+125 
-133 GKTTMGEL
+133 
-141 KVGDFV
+141 
-147 IDKEGNPCKVLAV
+147 
-160 YDHDNLNMYRV
+160 
-171 TFTDGLTVDCC
+171 
-182 EDHLWLLS
+182 
-190 DGRVVPTK
+190 
-198 WFLENDCRKS
+198 
-208 YRRIDSKEKPYY
+208 
-220 VPLTKPIQFVHQNVP
+220 
-235 IQPYLLGVLL
+235 
-245 GDGSIS
+245 
-251 KSIDIT
+251 
-257 TVDEHIVNKVRENLP
+257 
-272 ENLQLKKCAPISYRI
+272 
-287 CQKEGQVITNRG
+287 
-299 YVWYAD
+299 
-305 GVRIGSGKEV
+305 
-315 CRYLGLPTDNTNLMY
+315 
-330 KKLDEIKY
+330 
-338 SINQNSLYAGSRW
+338 
-351 SYRREAG
+351 
-358 NPLHQDLLDL
+358 
-368 GLFGCTS
+368 
-375 HTKFIPDVYKY
+375 
-386 NTVEVRMDVLR
+386 
-397 GLFDTDGY
+397 
-405 AAKDNHLD
+405 
-413 YSTVSEKLC
+413 
-422 DDVREIV
+422 
-429 ESLGGICHKHVG
+429 
-441 QAKYNGK
+441 
-448 CTGLSYSLTI
+448 
-458 RVADPS
+458 
-464 LFVTLP
+464 
-470 RKKELL
+470 
-476 GARSNGGNPRRRF
+476 
-489 AKIEPITLK
+489 
-498 VGRCITVDSPSKTYL
+498 
-513 IEGCCV
+513 
-519 THNTL
+519 TL

-554 WKREIEKHTKESCYI
+554 WKREIEKHTEESCYI

-594 NIDEFFVVT
+594 VIDEFFVVT

-608 RDADVVKGINKGA
+608 QDANVVKGINKGA

-642 SKNFLKLTSSKYRV
+642 SKNFLKLTSAKYRV

-728 LPEKTIITQL
+728 LPEKTIITQI
-738 VEMNPTQET
+738 VEMNPTQEA

-818 TFKDTLNTLNEDLKQ
+818 TFKDTLNTLKEDLKQ

-852 EKFQNDN
+852 EKFQNDD

-880 THAIFVSNPWTAA
+880 THAIFISNPWTAA

-902 HRIGSKKPVFIHY
+902 HRIGSKKPVFIYY

>member
-14 GTSSLYVSFDYNKD
+14 GTSSLYVSFEYNKD
-28 IIEAL
+28 IVEAL

-99 DGIKFGLSHDK
+99 EGIKFGLSHDK
-110 WLLLDAPGLGKAVSL
+110 WLLLDAPGLGK
-125 DTSVYTPT
+125 
-133 GKTTMGEL
+133 
-141 KVGDFV
+141 
-147 IDKEGNPCKVLAV
+147 
-160 YDHDNLNMYRV
+160 
-171 TFTDGLTVDCC
+171 
-182 EDHLWLLS
+182 
-190 DGRVVPTK
+190 
-198 WFLENDCRKS
+198 
-208 YRRIDSKEKPYY
+208 
-220 VPLTKPIQFVHQNVP
+220 
-235 IQPYLLGVLL
+235 
-245 GDGSIS
+245 
-251 KSIDIT
+251 
-257 TVDEHIVNKVRENLP
+257 
-272 ENLQLKKCAPISYRI
+272 
-287 CQKEGQVITNRG
+287 
-299 YVWYAD
+299 
-305 GVRIGSGKEV
+305 
-315 CRYLGLPTDNTNLMY
+315 
-330 KKLDEIKY
+330 
-338 SINQNSLYAGSRW
+338 
-351 SYRREAG
+351 
-358 NPLHQDLLDL
+358 
-368 GLFGCTS
+368 
-375 HTKFIPDVYKY
+375 
-386 NTVEVRMDVLR
+386 
-397 GLFDTDGY
+397 
-405 AAKDNHLD
+405 
-413 YSTVSEKLC
+413 
-422 DDVREIV
+422 
-429 ESLGGICHKHVG
+429 
-441 QAKYNGK
+441 
-448 CTGLSYSLTI
+448 
-458 RVADPS
+458 
-464 LFVTLP
+464 
-470 RKKELL
+470 
-476 GARSNGGNPRRRF
+476 
-489 AKIEPITLK
+489 
-498 VGRCITVDSPSKTYL
+498 
-513 IEGCCV
+513 
-519 THNTL
+519 TL

-554 WKREIEKHTKESCYI
+554 WKREIEKHTEESCYI

-594 NIDEFFVVT
+594 IIDEFFVVT

-608 RDADVVKGINKGA
+608 RDANVVKGINKGA

-642 SKNFLKLTSSKYRV
+642 SKNFLKLTSAKYRV

-728 LPEKTIITQL
+728 LPEKTIITQI
-738 VEMNPTQET
+738 VEMNPIQET
-747 FYSNIQ
+747 FYANIQ

-818 TFKDTLNTLNEDLKQ
+818 TFKDTLNTLKEDLKQ

-852 EKFQNDN
+852 EKFQNDD

-880 THAIFVSNPWTAA
+880 THAIFISNPWTAA

-902 HRIGSKKPVFIHY
+902 HRIGSKKPVFIYY

>member
-14 GTSSLYVSFDYNKD
+14 GTSSLYVSFEYNKD
-28 IIEAL
+28 IVEAL

-69 ELKLKPDEKKHAVKD
+69 ELKLKPDEKKQPVKD

-94 FPYQA
+94 FPYQEE
-99 DGIKFGLSHDK
+99 GIKFGLSHDK
-110 WLLLDAPGLGKAVSL
+110 WLLLDAPGLGK
-125 DTSVYTPT
+125 
-133 GKTTMGEL
+133 
-141 KVGDFV
+141 
-147 IDKEGNPCKVLAV
+147 
-160 YDHDNLNMYRV
+160 
-171 TFTDGLTVDCC
+171 
-182 EDHLWLLS
+182 
-190 DGRVVPTK
+190 
-198 WFLENDCRKS
+198 
-208 YRRIDSKEKPYY
+208 
-220 VPLTKPIQFVHQNVP
+220 
-235 IQPYLLGVLL
+235 
-245 GDGSIS
+245 
-251 KSIDIT
+251 
-257 TVDEHIVNKVRENLP
+257 
-272 ENLQLKKCAPISYRI
+272 
-287 CQKEGQVITNRG
+287 
-299 YVWYAD
+299 
-305 GVRIGSGKEV
+305 
-315 CRYLGLPTDNTNLMY
+315 
-330 KKLDEIKY
+330 
-338 SINQNSLYAGSRW
+338 
-351 SYRREAG
+351 
-358 NPLHQDLLDL
+358 
-368 GLFGCTS
+368 
-375 HTKFIPDVYKY
+375 
-386 NTVEVRMDVLR
+386 
-397 GLFDTDGY
+397 
-405 AAKDNHLD
+405 
-413 YSTVSEKLC
+413 
-422 DDVREIV
+422 
-429 ESLGGICHKHVG
+429 
-441 QAKYNGK
+441 
-448 CTGLSYSLTI
+448 
-458 RVADPS
+458 
-464 LFVTLP
+464 
-470 RKKELL
+470 
-476 GARSNGGNPRRRF
+476 
-489 AKIEPITLK
+489 
-498 VGRCITVDSPSKTYL
+498 
-513 IEGCCV
+513 
-519 THNTL
+519 TL

-554 WKREIEKHTKESCYI
+554 WKREIEKHTEESCYI

-594 NIDEFFVVT
+594 IIDEFFVVT

-608 RDADVVKGINKGA
+608 RDANVVKGINKGA

-642 SKNFLKLTSSKYRV
+642 SKNFLKLTSAKYRV

-728 LPEKTIITQL
+728 LPEKTIITQI
-738 VEMNPTQET
+738 VEMNPAQEA

-818 TFKDTLNTLNEDLKQ
+818 TFKDTLNTLKEDLKQ

>member
-14 GTSSLYVSFDYNKD
+14 GTSSLYVSFEYNKD
-28 IIEAL
+28 IVEAL

-99 DGIKFGLSHDK
+99 EGIKFGLSHDK
-110 WLLLDAPGLGKAVSL
+110 WLLLDAPGLGK
-125 DTSVYTPT
+125 
-133 GKTTMGEL
+133 
-141 KVGDFV
+141 
-147 IDKEGNPCKVLAV
+147 
-160 YDHDNLNMYRV
+160 
-171 TFTDGLTVDCC
+171 
-182 EDHLWLLS
+182 
-190 DGRVVPTK
+190 
-198 WFLENDCRKS
+198 
-208 YRRIDSKEKPYY
+208 
-220 VPLTKPIQFVHQNVP
+220 
-235 IQPYLLGVLL
+235 
-245 GDGSIS
+245 
-251 KSIDIT
+251 
-257 TVDEHIVNKVRENLP
+257 
-272 ENLQLKKCAPISYRI
+272 
-287 CQKEGQVITNRG
+287 
-299 YVWYAD
+299 
-305 GVRIGSGKEV
+305 
-315 CRYLGLPTDNTNLMY
+315 
-330 KKLDEIKY
+330 
-338 SINQNSLYAGSRW
+338 
-351 SYRREAG
+351 
-358 NPLHQDLLDL
+358 
-368 GLFGCTS
+368 
-375 HTKFIPDVYKY
+375 
-386 NTVEVRMDVLR
+386 
-397 GLFDTDGY
+397 
-405 AAKDNHLD
+405 
-413 YSTVSEKLC
+413 
-422 DDVREIV
+422 
-429 ESLGGICHKHVG
+429 
-441 QAKYNGK
+441 
-448 CTGLSYSLTI
+448 
-458 RVADPS
+458 
-464 LFVTLP
+464 
-470 RKKELL
+470 
-476 GARSNGGNPRRRF
+476 
-489 AKIEPITLK
+489 
-498 VGRCITVDSPSKTYL
+498 
-513 IEGCCV
+513 
-519 THNTL
+519 TL

-554 WKREIEKHTKESCYI
+554 WKREIEKHTEESCYI

-594 NIDEFFVVT
+594 TIDEFFVVT

-608 RDADVVKGINKGA
+608 RDANVVKGINKGA

-642 SKNFLKLTSSKYRV
+642 SKNFLKLTSAKYRV

-728 LPEKTIITQL
+728 LPEKTIITQI
-738 VEMNPTQET
+738 VEMNPMQET
-747 FYSNIQ
+747 FYANIQ

-818 TFKDTLNTLNEDLKQ
+818 TFKETLNTLKEDLKQ

-852 EKFQNDN
+852 EKFQNDS

-880 THAIFVSNPWTAA
+880 THAIFISNPWTAA

-915 LISNNTIDQRVDELV
+915 LISNNTIDQRVDVLV

>member
-14 GTSSLYVSFDYNKD
+14 GTSSLYISFEYNKD
-28 IIEAL
+28 IVEAL

-69 ELKLKPDEKKHAVKD
+69 ELKLKPDEKKHTVKD

-99 DGIKFGLSHDK
+99 EGIKFGLSHDK
-110 WLLLDAPGLGKAVSL
+110 WLLLDAPGLGK
-125 DTSVYTPT
+125 
-133 GKTTMGEL
+133 
-141 KVGDFV
+141 
-147 IDKEGNPCKVLAV
+147 
-160 YDHDNLNMYRV
+160 
-171 TFTDGLTVDCC
+171 
-182 EDHLWLLS
+182 
-190 DGRVVPTK
+190 
-198 WFLENDCRKS
+198 
-208 YRRIDSKEKPYY
+208 
-220 VPLTKPIQFVHQNVP
+220 
-235 IQPYLLGVLL
+235 
-245 GDGSIS
+245 
-251 KSIDIT
+251 
-257 TVDEHIVNKVRENLP
+257 
-272 ENLQLKKCAPISYRI
+272 
-287 CQKEGQVITNRG
+287 
-299 YVWYAD
+299 
-305 GVRIGSGKEV
+305 
-315 CRYLGLPTDNTNLMY
+315 
-330 KKLDEIKY
+330 
-338 SINQNSLYAGSRW
+338 
-351 SYRREAG
+351 
-358 NPLHQDLLDL
+358 
-368 GLFGCTS
+368 
-375 HTKFIPDVYKY
+375 
-386 NTVEVRMDVLR
+386 
-397 GLFDTDGY
+397 
-405 AAKDNHLD
+405 
-413 YSTVSEKLC
+413 
-422 DDVREIV
+422 
-429 ESLGGICHKHVG
+429 
-441 QAKYNGK
+441 
-448 CTGLSYSLTI
+448 
-458 RVADPS
+458 
-464 LFVTLP
+464 
-470 RKKELL
+470 
-476 GARSNGGNPRRRF
+476 
-489 AKIEPITLK
+489 
-498 VGRCITVDSPSKTYL
+498 
-513 IEGCCV
+513 
-519 THNTL
+519 TL

-554 WKREIEKHTKESCYI
+554 WKREIEKHTEESCYI

-594 NIDEFFVVT
+594 VIDEFFVVT

-608 RDADVVKGINKGA
+608 RDANVVKGINKGA

-642 SKNFLKLTSSKYRV
+642 SKNFLKLTSAKYRV

-728 LPEKTIITQL
+728 LPEKTIITQI

-818 TFKDTLNTLNEDLKQ
+818 TFKETLNTLKEDLKQ

-852 EKFQNDN
+852 EKFQNDD

-880 THAIFVSNPWTAA
+880 THAIFISNPWTAA

>member
-14 GTSSLYVSFDYNKD
+14 GTSSLYISFEYNKD
-28 IIEAL
+28 IVEAL

-69 ELKLKPDEKKHAVKD
+69 ELKLKPDEKKHTVKD

-99 DGIKFGLSHDK
+99 EGIKFGLSHDK
-110 WLLLDAPGLGKAVSL
+110 WLLLDAPGLGK
-125 DTSVYTPT
+125 
-133 GKTTMGEL
+133 
-141 KVGDFV
+141 
-147 IDKEGNPCKVLAV
+147 
-160 YDHDNLNMYRV
+160 
-171 TFTDGLTVDCC
+171 
-182 EDHLWLLS
+182 
-190 DGRVVPTK
+190 
-198 WFLENDCRKS
+198 
-208 YRRIDSKEKPYY
+208 
-220 VPLTKPIQFVHQNVP
+220 
-235 IQPYLLGVLL
+235 
-245 GDGSIS
+245 
-251 KSIDIT
+251 
-257 TVDEHIVNKVRENLP
+257 
-272 ENLQLKKCAPISYRI
+272 
-287 CQKEGQVITNRG
+287 
-299 YVWYAD
+299 
-305 GVRIGSGKEV
+305 
-315 CRYLGLPTDNTNLMY
+315 
-330 KKLDEIKY
+330 
-338 SINQNSLYAGSRW
+338 
-351 SYRREAG
+351 
-358 NPLHQDLLDL
+358 
-368 GLFGCTS
+368 
-375 HTKFIPDVYKY
+375 
-386 NTVEVRMDVLR
+386 
-397 GLFDTDGY
+397 
-405 AAKDNHLD
+405 
-413 YSTVSEKLC
+413 
-422 DDVREIV
+422 
-429 ESLGGICHKHVG
+429 
-441 QAKYNGK
+441 
-448 CTGLSYSLTI
+448 
-458 RVADPS
+458 
-464 LFVTLP
+464 
-470 RKKELL
+470 
-476 GARSNGGNPRRRF
+476 
-489 AKIEPITLK
+489 
-498 VGRCITVDSPSKTYL
+498 
-513 IEGCCV
+513 
-519 THNTL
+519 TL

-554 WKREIEKHTKESCYI
+554 WKREIEKHTEESCYI

-594 NIDEFFVVT
+594 IIDEFFVVT

-608 RDADVVKGINKGA
+608 RDANVVKGINKGA

-642 SKNFLKLTSSKYRV
+642 SKNFLKLTSAKYRV

-728 LPEKTIITQL
+728 LPEKTIITQI
-738 VEMNPTQET
+738 VEMNPAQEA

-818 TFKDTLNTLNEDLKQ
+818 TFKDTLNTLKEDLKQ

-846 IINENI
+846 IINKNI
-852 EKFQNDN
+852 EKFQNDS

-880 THAIFVSNPWTAA
+880 THAIFISNPWTAA

>member
-14 GTSSLYVSFDYNKD
+14 GTSSLYVSFEYNKD
-28 IIEAL
+28 IVEAL

-99 DGIKFGLSHDK
+99 EGIKFGLSHDK
-110 WLLLDAPGLGKAVSL
+110 WLLLDAPGLGK
-125 DTSVYTPT
+125 
-133 GKTTMGEL
+133 
-141 KVGDFV
+141 
-147 IDKEGNPCKVLAV
+147 
-160 YDHDNLNMYRV
+160 
-171 TFTDGLTVDCC
+171 
-182 EDHLWLLS
+182 
-190 DGRVVPTK
+190 
-198 WFLENDCRKS
+198 
-208 YRRIDSKEKPYY
+208 
-220 VPLTKPIQFVHQNVP
+220 
-235 IQPYLLGVLL
+235 
-245 GDGSIS
+245 
-251 KSIDIT
+251 
-257 TVDEHIVNKVRENLP
+257 
-272 ENLQLKKCAPISYRI
+272 
-287 CQKEGQVITNRG
+287 
-299 YVWYAD
+299 
-305 GVRIGSGKEV
+305 
-315 CRYLGLPTDNTNLMY
+315 
-330 KKLDEIKY
+330 
-338 SINQNSLYAGSRW
+338 
-351 SYRREAG
+351 
-358 NPLHQDLLDL
+358 
-368 GLFGCTS
+368 
-375 HTKFIPDVYKY
+375 
-386 NTVEVRMDVLR
+386 
-397 GLFDTDGY
+397 
-405 AAKDNHLD
+405 
-413 YSTVSEKLC
+413 
-422 DDVREIV
+422 
-429 ESLGGICHKHVG
+429 
-441 QAKYNGK
+441 
-448 CTGLSYSLTI
+448 
-458 RVADPS
+458 
-464 LFVTLP
+464 
-470 RKKELL
+470 
-476 GARSNGGNPRRRF
+476 
-489 AKIEPITLK
+489 
-498 VGRCITVDSPSKTYL
+498 
-513 IEGCCV
+513 
-519 THNTL
+519 TL

-554 WKREIEKHTKESCYI
+554 WKREIEKHTEESCYI

-594 NIDEFFVVT
+594 IIDEFFVVT

-608 RDADVVKGINKGA
+608 RDANVVKGINKGA

-642 SKNFLKLTSSKYRV
+642 SKNFLKLTSAKYRV

-728 LPEKTIITQL
+728 LPEKTIITQI
-738 VEMNPTQET
+738 VEMNPIQET
-747 FYSNIQ
+747 FYANIQ

-818 TFKDTLNTLNEDLKQ
+818 TFKDTLNTLKEDLKQ

-852 EKFQNDN
+852 EKFQNDD

-902 HRIGSKKPVFIHY
+902 HRIGSKKPVFIYY

>member
-14 GTSSLYVSFDYNKD
+14 GTSSLYVSFEYNKD

-46 KVWEVPVTDLASI
+46 KMWEVPVTDLASI

-69 ELKLKPDEKKHAVKD
+69 ELKLKPDEKKHSVKD

-99 DGIKFGLSHDK
+99 EGIKFGLANDK
-110 WLLLDAPGLGKAVSL
+110 WLLLDAPGLGKS
-125 DTSVYTPT
+125 
-133 GKTTMGEL
+133 
-141 KVGDFV
+141 
-147 IDKEGNPCKVLAV
+147 
-160 YDHDNLNMYRV
+160 
-171 TFTDGLTVDCC
+171 
-182 EDHLWLLS
+182 
-190 DGRVVPTK
+190 
-198 WFLENDCRKS
+198 
-208 YRRIDSKEKPYY
+208 
-220 VPLTKPIQFVHQNVP
+220 
-235 IQPYLLGVLL
+235 
-245 GDGSIS
+245 
-251 KSIDIT
+251 
-257 TVDEHIVNKVRENLP
+257 
-272 ENLQLKKCAPISYRI
+272 
-287 CQKEGQVITNRG
+287 
-299 YVWYAD
+299 
-305 GVRIGSGKEV
+305 
-315 CRYLGLPTDNTNLMY
+315 
-330 KKLDEIKY
+330 
-338 SINQNSLYAGSRW
+338 
-351 SYRREAG
+351 
-358 NPLHQDLLDL
+358 
-368 GLFGCTS
+368 
-375 HTKFIPDVYKY
+375 
-386 NTVEVRMDVLR
+386 
-397 GLFDTDGY
+397 
-405 AAKDNHLD
+405 
-413 YSTVSEKLC
+413 
-422 DDVREIV
+422 
-429 ESLGGICHKHVG
+429 
-441 QAKYNGK
+441 
-448 CTGLSYSLTI
+448 
-458 RVADPS
+458 
-464 LFVTLP
+464 
-470 RKKELL
+470 
-476 GARSNGGNPRRRF
+476 
-489 AKIEPITLK
+489 
-498 VGRCITVDSPSKTYL
+498 
-513 IEGCCV
+513 
-519 THNTL
+519 L

-532 LKKREGIEHCLIIC
+532 LKKREEIEHCLIIC

-554 WKREIEKHTKESCYI
+554 WKREIEKPTNESCYI

-594 NIDEFFVVT
+594 AIDEFFVVT

-608 RDADVVKGINKGA
+608 RDANVVKGINKGA

-642 SKNFLKLTSSKYRV
+642 SKNFLKLTSAKYRV

-689 YYCNYTGFFNN
+689 YYCNYTGVFNN

-728 LPEKTIITQL
+728 LPEKTIITQI

-753 AGIVDQVDK
+753 AGVVDQVDK

-818 TFKDTLNTLNEDLKQ
+818 TFKDTLNTLKEDLKQ

>member
-14 GTSSLYVSFDYNKD
+14 GTSSLYISFEYNKD
-28 IIEAL
+28 IVEAL

-99 DGIKFGLSHDK
+99 EGIKFGLSHDK
-110 WLLLDAPGLGKAVSL
+110 WLLLDAPGLGK
-125 DTSVYTPT
+125 
-133 GKTTMGEL
+133 
-141 KVGDFV
+141 
-147 IDKEGNPCKVLAV
+147 
-160 YDHDNLNMYRV
+160 
-171 TFTDGLTVDCC
+171 
-182 EDHLWLLS
+182 
-190 DGRVVPTK
+190 
-198 WFLENDCRKS
+198 
-208 YRRIDSKEKPYY
+208 
-220 VPLTKPIQFVHQNVP
+220 
-235 IQPYLLGVLL
+235 
-245 GDGSIS
+245 
-251 KSIDIT
+251 
-257 TVDEHIVNKVRENLP
+257 
-272 ENLQLKKCAPISYRI
+272 
-287 CQKEGQVITNRG
+287 
-299 YVWYAD
+299 
-305 GVRIGSGKEV
+305 
-315 CRYLGLPTDNTNLMY
+315 
-330 KKLDEIKY
+330 
-338 SINQNSLYAGSRW
+338 
-351 SYRREAG
+351 
-358 NPLHQDLLDL
+358 
-368 GLFGCTS
+368 
-375 HTKFIPDVYKY
+375 
-386 NTVEVRMDVLR
+386 
-397 GLFDTDGY
+397 
-405 AAKDNHLD
+405 
-413 YSTVSEKLC
+413 
-422 DDVREIV
+422 
-429 ESLGGICHKHVG
+429 
-441 QAKYNGK
+441 
-448 CTGLSYSLTI
+448 
-458 RVADPS
+458 
-464 LFVTLP
+464 
-470 RKKELL
+470 
-476 GARSNGGNPRRRF
+476 
-489 AKIEPITLK
+489 
-498 VGRCITVDSPSKTYL
+498 
-513 IEGCCV
+513 
-519 THNTL
+519 TL

-554 WKREIEKHTKESCYI
+554 WKREIEKHTEESCYI

-594 NIDEFFVVT
+594 IIDEFFVVT

-608 RDADVVKGINKGA
+608 RDANVVKGINKGA

-642 SKNFLKLTSSKYRV
+642 SKNFLKLTSAKYRV

-728 LPEKTIITQL
+728 LPEKTIITQI
-738 VEMNPTQET
+738 VEMNPAQEA

-818 TFKDTLNTLNEDLKQ
+818 TFKETLNTLKEDLKQ

-852 EKFQNDN
+852 EKFQNDD

-880 THAIFVSNPWTAA
+880 THAIFISNPWTAA

-915 LISNNTIDQRVDELV
+915 LITNNTIDQRVDELV

>member
-28 IIEAL
+28 IVEAL

-69 ELKLKPDEKKHAVKD
+69 ELKLKPDEKKHPVKD
-84 VQLSEFKTTP
+84 VQLSKFKTTP

-99 DGIKFGLSHDK
+99 EGIKFGLSHDK
-110 WLLLDAPGLGKAVSL
+110 WLLLDAPGLGK
-125 DTSVYTPT
+125 
-133 GKTTMGEL
+133 
-141 KVGDFV
+141 
-147 IDKEGNPCKVLAV
+147 
-160 YDHDNLNMYRV
+160 
-171 TFTDGLTVDCC
+171 
-182 EDHLWLLS
+182 
-190 DGRVVPTK
+190 
-198 WFLENDCRKS
+198 
-208 YRRIDSKEKPYY
+208 
-220 VPLTKPIQFVHQNVP
+220 
-235 IQPYLLGVLL
+235 
-245 GDGSIS
+245 
-251 KSIDIT
+251 
-257 TVDEHIVNKVRENLP
+257 
-272 ENLQLKKCAPISYRI
+272 
-287 CQKEGQVITNRG
+287 
-299 YVWYAD
+299 
-305 GVRIGSGKEV
+305 
-315 CRYLGLPTDNTNLMY
+315 
-330 KKLDEIKY
+330 
-338 SINQNSLYAGSRW
+338 
-351 SYRREAG
+351 
-358 NPLHQDLLDL
+358 
-368 GLFGCTS
+368 
-375 HTKFIPDVYKY
+375 
-386 NTVEVRMDVLR
+386 
-397 GLFDTDGY
+397 
-405 AAKDNHLD
+405 
-413 YSTVSEKLC
+413 
-422 DDVREIV
+422 
-429 ESLGGICHKHVG
+429 
-441 QAKYNGK
+441 
-448 CTGLSYSLTI
+448 
-458 RVADPS
+458 
-464 LFVTLP
+464 
-470 RKKELL
+470 
-476 GARSNGGNPRRRF
+476 
-489 AKIEPITLK
+489 
-498 VGRCITVDSPSKTYL
+498 
-513 IEGCCV
+513 
-519 THNTL
+519 TL

-554 WKREIEKHTKESCYI
+554 WKREIEKHTDESCYI

-594 NIDEFFVVT
+594 TIDEFFVVT

-608 RDADVVKGINKGA
+608 RDANVVKGINKGA

-642 SKNFLKLTSSKYRV
+642 SKNFLKLTSAKYRV

-728 LPEKTIITQL
+728 LPEKTIITQI
-738 VEMNPTQET
+738 VEMNPAQET

-808 SGDEKVVVFS
+808 LGDEKVVVFS
-818 TFKDTLNTLNEDLKQ
+818 TFKDTLNTLKEDLKQ

-880 THAIFVSNPWTAA
+880 THAIFISNPWTAA

>member
-14 GTSSLYVSFDYNKD
+14 GTSSLYVSFEYNKD
-28 IIEAL
+28 IVEAL

-99 DGIKFGLSHDK
+99 EGIKFGLSHDK
-110 WLLLDAPGLGKAVSL
+110 WLLLDAPGLGK
-125 DTSVYTPT
+125 
-133 GKTTMGEL
+133 
-141 KVGDFV
+141 
-147 IDKEGNPCKVLAV
+147 
-160 YDHDNLNMYRV
+160 
-171 TFTDGLTVDCC
+171 
-182 EDHLWLLS
+182 
-190 DGRVVPTK
+190 
-198 WFLENDCRKS
+198 
-208 YRRIDSKEKPYY
+208 
-220 VPLTKPIQFVHQNVP
+220 
-235 IQPYLLGVLL
+235 
-245 GDGSIS
+245 
-251 KSIDIT
+251 
-257 TVDEHIVNKVRENLP
+257 
-272 ENLQLKKCAPISYRI
+272 
-287 CQKEGQVITNRG
+287 
-299 YVWYAD
+299 
-305 GVRIGSGKEV
+305 
-315 CRYLGLPTDNTNLMY
+315 
-330 KKLDEIKY
+330 
-338 SINQNSLYAGSRW
+338 
-351 SYRREAG
+351 
-358 NPLHQDLLDL
+358 
-368 GLFGCTS
+368 
-375 HTKFIPDVYKY
+375 
-386 NTVEVRMDVLR
+386 
-397 GLFDTDGY
+397 
-405 AAKDNHLD
+405 
-413 YSTVSEKLC
+413 
-422 DDVREIV
+422 
-429 ESLGGICHKHVG
+429 
-441 QAKYNGK
+441 
-448 CTGLSYSLTI
+448 
-458 RVADPS
+458 
-464 LFVTLP
+464 
-470 RKKELL
+470 
-476 GARSNGGNPRRRF
+476 
-489 AKIEPITLK
+489 
-498 VGRCITVDSPSKTYL
+498 
-513 IEGCCV
+513 
-519 THNTL
+519 TL

-554 WKREIEKHTKESCYI
+554 WKREIEKHTEESCYI

-594 NIDEFFVVT
+594 IIDEFFVVT
-603 NIETL
+603 YIESL
-608 RDADVVKGINKGA
+608 RDAYVVKGINKGA
-621 NKFDLIIID
+621 NKLDLIIID

-642 SKNFLKLTSSKYRV
+642 SKNFLKLTSAKYRIS
-656 ALTGTL
+656 LTGTL
-662 LLNSPLDAYIP
+662 LLNSTLDDYIP

-728 LPEKTIITQL
+728 LPEKTIITQI
-738 VEMNPTQET
+738 VEMNPMQET
-747 FYSNIQ
+747 FYANIQ

-818 TFKDTLNTLNEDLKQ
+818 TFKETLNTLKEDLKQ

-852 EKFQNDN
+852 EKFQNDS

-870 MGTGVTLNRA
+870 MGTDVTLNRA
-880 THAIFVSNPWTAA
+880 THAIFISNPWTAA